1 MNVLHPLN
9 CGFDTFFVILFKG
22 VVNNYHS
29 GIGGGAFFV
38 IYDPNKEEKSL
49 FFNCREKAPLNAT
62 QDMMQGNP
70 LNAQH
75 GPLEGFYTKQKIVYF
90 KYIYNK
96 ILFQRLNKTCDSYSS
111 TRRSEMHG

>member
-1 MNVLHPLN
+1 M
-9 CGFDTFFVILFKG
+9 
-22 VVNNYHS
+22 NNYHS

-38 IYDPNKEEKSL
+38 IYDPTKEEKAL

-75 GPLEGFYTKQKIVYF
+75 GPLE
-90 KYIYNK
+90 
-96 ILFQRLNKTCDSYSS
+96 
-111 TRRSEMHG
+111 

>member
-1 MNVLHPLN
+1 MTVIEYKTYILLHSSL
-9 CGFDTFFVILFKG
+9 VIHLKG

-38 IYDPNKEEKSL
+38 IYDPTKEEKSL

-70 LNAQH
+70 LYAQH
-75 GPLEGFYTKQKIVYF
+75 GPLGWV
-90 KYIYNK
+90 
-96 ILFQRLNKTCDSYSS
+96 
-111 TRRSEMHG
+111 

>member
-1 MNVLHPLN
+1 M
-9 CGFDTFFVILFKG
+9 
-22 VVNNYHS
+22 NNYHS

-75 GPLEGFYTKQKIVYF
+75 GPLERFP
-90 KYIYNK
+90 NK
-96 ILFQRLNKTCDSYSS
+96 IHALVVFQECAVNTIFKNCRVLL
-111 TRRSEMHG
+111 